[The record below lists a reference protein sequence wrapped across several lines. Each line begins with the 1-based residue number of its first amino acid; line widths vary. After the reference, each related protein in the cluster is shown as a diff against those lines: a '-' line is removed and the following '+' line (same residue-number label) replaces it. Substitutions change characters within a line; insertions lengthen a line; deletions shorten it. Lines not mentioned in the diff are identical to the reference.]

1 MQQPYHI
8 LVVEDEPAMQI
19 LLRHNLARAGFG
31 VTVVTNGVEAQG
43 LLESRSFDLICSD
56 VMMSGMDGMQLC
68 NWVKSQPELCATPF
82 VLLSSRAQQGDR
94 EAGLEAGA
102 DIYMT
107 KPFDVEQLVVVLR
120 QLLEEKK

>member
-1 MQQPYHI
+1 
-8 LVVEDEPAMQI
+8 MQI

-31 VTVVTNGVEAQG
+31 VTVATNGIEAQG
-43 LLESRSFDLICSD
+43 LLEGSSFDLICSD

-68 NWVKSQPELCATPF
+68 NWVKSRPMLGSIPF